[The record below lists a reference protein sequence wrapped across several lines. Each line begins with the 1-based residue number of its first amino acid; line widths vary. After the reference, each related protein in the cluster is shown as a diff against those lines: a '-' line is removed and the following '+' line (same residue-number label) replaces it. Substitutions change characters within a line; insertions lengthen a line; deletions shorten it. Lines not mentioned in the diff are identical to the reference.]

1 MFPIDRS
8 RSRTNANEKRREEK
22 REGERSNVPSAGS
35 IMAFLGLGIS
45 FEAAGASSDFSK
57 ISASSMD
64 DDGSTSAFKN
74 ACLAREGALTFLVE
88 EEERVCELILAI
100 DCVVKENIS

>member
-8 RSRTNANEKRREEK
+8 RSRTKREK

-74 ACLAREGALTFLVE
+74 ARLAREGALTFLVE